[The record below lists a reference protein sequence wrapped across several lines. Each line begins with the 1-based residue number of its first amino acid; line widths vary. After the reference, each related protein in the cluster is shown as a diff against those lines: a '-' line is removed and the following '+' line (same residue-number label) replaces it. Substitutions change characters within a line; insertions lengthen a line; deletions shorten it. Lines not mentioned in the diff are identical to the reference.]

1 MTVFHISWNVPESL
15 FHEILRKKSF
25 TMYPCLKIYRFQVL
39 QKITFHFN
47 RRSNHHARK
56 RINISSYWSY
66 IGVKYLQHFHL
77 VAINKWQWYNTAA
90 KLFGIIQYILVKIPH
105 HFLIHSRRIPANICW
120 SSIHFF
126 KRSSS
131 RHHLQDVFKTSSS
144 RGLQRNNFSSSKTS
158 WKRLGRRKIVTLNT
172 SWRRL
177 EDMSWRRLVLKT
189 FSRHVFKTSSRR
201 LQDKQNVYLKYLYL
215 KNLNLYLKNLYLTYL
230 YLTNQGES
238 KMY

>member
-1 MTVFHISWNVPESL
+1 MTVFHILWNVPESL

-25 TMYPCLKIYRFQVL
+25 TMYPFLKIYRFQVL

-144 RGLQRNNFSSSKTS
+144 KGLQRNNFSSSKTS
-158 WKRLGRRKIVTLNT
+158 WKRLGRRKIVTL
-172 SWRRL
+172 
-177 EDMSWRRLVLKT
+177 KT
-189 FSRHVFKTSSRR
+189 FSRR
-201 LQDKQNVYLKYLYL
+201 LGDKQNVYWEYLYL
-215 KNLNLYLKNLYLTYL
+215 KKVTDSCMGGWNIRNYSSNHVQVFRVRWTIQIGDEYSRICVVSVLRA
-230 YLTNQGES
+230 
-238 KMY
+238 